1 MSFLNPL
8 PVAVVLVPVDAGLI
22 VIRRGIE
29 PRKGML
35 ALPGG
40 YINLGESWQQ
50 AAVREVYEETGIVV
64 KTDEILEFGV
74 RSAEDGTLLIFGLAS
89 PRASSDLLPF
99 APTDETTERAILT
112 EPQELAFALHL
123 EMVRRFFRRRS
134 ELHGP

>member
-8 PVAVVLVPVDAGLI
+8 PVAVTLIPADEGLI

-40 YINLGESWQQ
+40 YANLGESWQQ
-50 AAVREVYEETGIVV
+50 AAAREVFEEARIVLRPEEV
-64 KTDEILEFGV
+64 KAFGV

-89 PRASSDLLPF
+89 TRAGSQLPPF
-99 APTDETTERAILT
+99 TPTEEPSEHIILT
-112 EPQELAFALHL
+112 EPQEPAFALHL
-123 EMVRRFFRRRS
+123 EIVRRFFCGRS
-134 ELHGP
+134 QPEAG